1 LNIRALLASGLAG
14 ILAAGTA
21 LVVASHSDGRL
32 HVTVLNTGSSTA
44 VLVRTGDG
52 STVLVDGSSSP
63 TALLAALGRVLPPA
77 TSHLD
82 MVVITGGEEA
92 AVDGLSGLP
101 GHYTVGTVVISGQ
114 LNPGGNDVVGALES
128 NGANVLESDGAAW
141 SFGGASWRCLGYI
154 ALATGR
160 QMCALTVQDP
170 TGRLLVLGDTGTADQ
185 ENLCAVYG
193 SALDADLVV
202 TPPGGA
208 ISPVLLVT
216 AHPDELAVPIAAGVP
231 AVPAPPG
238 YPTDRTSTD
247 GDLGY
252 SGGPDGLMEGT

>member
-1 LNIRALLASGLAG
+1 MLASGLAG
-14 ILAAGTA
+14 ILMAGAAL
-21 LVVASHSDGRL
+21 LVSSRPDGRL

-44 VLVRTGDG
+44 VLVKSGDG
-52 STVLVDGSSSP
+52 STVLVDGGASP

-77 TSHLD
+77 TSHID

-92 AVDGLSGLP
+92 AVDGLGGLP
-101 GHYTVGTVVISGQ
+101 GHYTVGTVVLSGQ
-114 LNPGGNDVVGALES
+114 LNPGGNDVVAALEGA
-128 NGANVLESDGAAW
+128 GANVLEADGGAW
-141 SFGGASWRCLGYI
+141 SFGGASWRCFGYI

-160 QMCALTVQDP
+160 QMCALSVQDP

-208 ISPVLLVT
+208 ISPVLLYT
-216 AHPDELAVPIAAGVP
+216 ARPDELAVPIAAGVP

-238 YPTDRTSTD
+238 YPVDRTSTD
-247 GDLGY
+247 GDLSY
-252 SGGPDGLMEGT
+252 TGGPDGLVEGT